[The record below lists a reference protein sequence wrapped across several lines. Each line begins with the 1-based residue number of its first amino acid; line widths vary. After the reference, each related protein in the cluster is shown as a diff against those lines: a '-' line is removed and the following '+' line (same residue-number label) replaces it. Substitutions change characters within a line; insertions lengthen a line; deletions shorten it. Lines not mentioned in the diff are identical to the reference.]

1 MVELREQPDGRF
13 TRGYGGDTLN
23 TALYMA
29 RLGVAVDFVTALGDD
44 TWSDEM
50 VASWK
55 AERIGIDLVMRVPGR
70 TPGLTSFRPTTR
82 VNGTFP
88 IGGIARPRA

>member
-1 MVELREQPDGRF
+1 MHGR
-13 TRGYGGDTLN
+13 
-23 TALYMA
+23 A
-29 RLGVAVDFVTALGDD
+29 VAVNFVTALGDD

-70 TPGLTSFRPTTR
+70 TPGFYIIRPTTR

-88 IGGIARPRA
+88 IGGIARPRVICLHCRRWQRSPTPWSVTA